1 MLREGKL
8 SLVREIIFSLAYN
21 THLLLSLLKIVALF
35 LNFTCH
41 LLISHNDCL
50 NIFIL

>member
-8 SLVREIIFSLAYN
+8 SLIREIIFSLAYN
-21 THLLLSLLKIVALF
+21 TRLLLSMLKIVALF

-41 LLISHNDCL
+41 LISHNDCL